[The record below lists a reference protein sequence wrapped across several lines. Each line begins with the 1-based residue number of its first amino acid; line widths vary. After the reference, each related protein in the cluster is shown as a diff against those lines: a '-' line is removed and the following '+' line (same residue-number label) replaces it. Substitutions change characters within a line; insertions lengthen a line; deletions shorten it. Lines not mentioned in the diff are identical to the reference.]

1 MPANLEFELATS
13 KTEGDFRQLLRENAL
28 DGNINLLLTREP
40 DAFHA
45 AAISGDRYEL
55 MLAYRQ
61 DPRQL
66 VGGGARFELD
76 AYINGEAARIGYLGE
91 LRVHGG
97 FQQRRTLLLEAY
109 RAMRKCHEA
118 GNAAVYITT
127 IISDNKST
135 RRLLEA
141 GLSDMPTY
149 QPLEEMVTLT
159 IPARQAANV
168 RAPAVNVEQDPALEI
183 DELAERLSATGRDY
197 QFNPVWSAETLL
209 SPERCRGV
217 SASDFI
223 VARDADG
230 IKGALCLWDQRAFKQ
245 SVVAAYSRRLARARP
260 FFNIVAPL
268 LRQPRLPSPGQQLES
283 AFLSHLS
290 VDPDDAATLLALVKK
305 AGQSA
310 VGRGIDYIMLGLATR
325 NRFCEILQKRFSCHR
340 YASMIYLVYWQDGRE
355 YACKIDDRI
364 PHPEMAI
371 L

>member
-13 KTEGDFRQLLRENAL
+13 KTEGDFRRLLRENAL

-45 AAISGDRYEL
+45 AAISGDSYEL

-61 DPRQL
+61 NPRKL

-76 AYINGEAARIGYLGE
+76 AYVNGEIARIGYLGE

-141 GLSDMPTY
+141 SLSDMPTY

-159 IPARQAANV
+159 IPARQAATI
-168 RAPAVNVEQDPALEI
+168 RAPDVQVEQDSAVRFE
-183 DELAERLSATGRDY
+183 ELAERLNSTGRNY
-197 QFNPVWSAETLL
+197 QFHPVWSTETLL
-209 SPERCRGV
+209 SPNRCRDISV
-217 SASDFI
+217 SDFF

-230 IKGALCLWDQRAFKQ
+230 IKGTLCLWDQRTFKQ
-245 SVVAAYSRRLARARP
+245 SVVAAYSKKLSRVRP
-260 FFNIVAPL
+260 FFNIVAPV
-268 LRQPRLPSPGQQLES
+268 LRQPRLPPPGCQLES

-290 VDPDDAATLLALVKK
+290 VDPDDDATLLALVRK
-305 AGQSA
+305 AGQTALS
-310 VGRGIDYIMLGLATR
+310 RGIDYIMLGLATR

-340 YASMIYLVYWQDGRE
+340 YSSMIYLVYWEDGRE

>member
-13 KTEGDFRQLLRENAL
+13 ETEGDFRQLLRENAL

-40 DAFHA
+40 NAFHA
-45 AAISGDRYEL
+45 AAISGDHYEL

-61 DPRQL
+61 NPRQL

-76 AYINGEAARIGYLGE
+76 AYVNGEVACIGYLGE

-109 RAMRKCHEA
+109 RAMRKRHET

-159 IPARQAANV
+159 IPARQAARV
-168 RAPAVNVEQDPALEI
+168 RAPAIEVEQVPAMRI
-183 DELAERLSATGRDY
+183 DDIAERLNTTGRNY
-197 QFNPVWSAETLL
+197 QFHPVWNTETLL
-209 SPERCRGV
+209 SPERGRGI
-217 SASDFI
+217 SASDFFVI
-223 VARDADG
+223 RDTDG
-230 IKGALCLWDQRAFKQ
+230 IRGAVCLWDQRAFKQ
-245 SVVAAYSRRLARARP
+245 SVVAGYSKRLARARP
-260 FFNIVAPL
+260 FFNVVAPL
-268 LRQPRLPSPGQQLES
+268 MRQPRLPPPGRQLES

-290 VDPDDAATLLALVKK
+290 VDPDDEATLLALVRK
-305 AGQSA
+305 AGQNAIS
-310 VGRGIDYIMLGLATR
+310 RGIDYIMLGLATR
-325 NRFCEILQKRFSCHR
+325 SRFCEILQKRFTCHR
-340 YASMIYLVYWQDGRE
+340 YASMIYLVYWEDGQE

>member
-40 DAFHA
+40 NAFHA
-45 AAISGDRYEL
+45 AAISGDHYEL

-61 DPRQL
+61 NPRQL

-76 AYINGEAARIGYLGE
+76 AYVNGEVARIGYLGE

-109 RAMRKCHEA
+109 RAMRKRHEA

-127 IISDNKST
+127 IISDNRST

-149 QPLEEMVTLT
+149 QPHEEMVTLT
-159 IPARQAANV
+159 IPARQAARV
-168 RAPAVNVEQDPALEI
+168 RAPAVEVEQSSAMRI
-183 DELAERLSATGRDY
+183 DELAERLSATGRNY
-197 QFNPVWSAETLL
+197 QFHPLWNTETLL
-209 SPERCRGV
+209 SPERCRGI
-217 SASDFI
+217 SASDFFVI
-223 VARDADG
+223 RDSAG
-230 IKGALCLWDQRAFKQ
+230 IRGALCLWDQRAFKQ
-245 SVVAAYSRRLARARP
+245 SVVAGYSKRLARARP

-268 LRQPRLPSPGQQLES
+268 MRQPRLPPPGRQLDS

-290 VDPDDAATLLALVKK
+290 VDPDDEATLLALVKK

-310 VGRGIDYIMLGLATR
+310 RSRGIDYIMLGLASR
-325 NRFCEILQKRFSCHR
+325 SRFCELLQKRFSCHR
-340 YASMIYLVYWQDGRE
+340 YESMIYLVYWDDGYE